1 MNRKNVLWA
10 FAGALTVCLAGCNF
24 FNLFHVK
31 AGPEKDREHIERE
44 KQTADAGV
52 DVTRDI
58 AQNGV
63 EPGGRNAIVANA
75 LATDLSRSLGTP
87 QQKIDYMNDAE
98 VKFLRGENQRKDTEY
113 KAKQKA
119 FEDKI
124 ASLTSTA
131 VDMTVG
137 GGIGGTLLV
146 GALGWF
152 WRNKRKISAAK
163 DEIEQFAK
171 AQVVGTSQLKATYD
185 QARLEIMQIAKTDPA
200 KALEAALNMLH
211 RDAINPILRN
221 GAEAVG
227 GSKSLESMLTHFKDG
242 IEQNLLNRPLLDPKI
257 MIHG

>member
-1 MNRKNVLWA
+1 MNKKNVLWA
-10 FAGALTVCLAGCNF
+10 SAGALTVCLAGCNF
-24 FNLFHVK
+24 FNLFH
-31 AGPEKDREHIERE
+31 AGIGPEKDKEHSERD

-58 AQNGV
+58 AMNGV
-63 EPGGRNAIVANA
+63 EAGGRNAVVANA

-113 KAKQKA
+113 KAKQKK
-119 FEDKI
+119 FEDTI
-124 ASLTSTA
+124 AGMQDFA
-131 VDMTVG
+131 ANMTIG
-137 GGIGGTLLV
+137 GGVGGTLLM
-146 GALGWF
+146 GALAWL
-152 WRNKRKISAAK
+152 WRSRNKFK
-163 DEIEQFAK
+163 QFAT

-200 KALEAALNMLH
+200 KALEAALNLLH

-221 GAEAVG
+221 GVEAVG
-227 GSKSLESMLTHFKDG
+227 GSSGLEGMLTSLKDG
-242 IEQNLLNRPLLDPKI
+242 IEQNLLNRPLLDPKV